1 MNDVSLSLDTVSYYS
16 GFVLAWL
23 PFYIVLL
30 LEADTHLSDPSLAV
44 LMMLY
49 YCNGV
54 ANPILFFIFHRG
66 IDSTSSGTTQSTS
79 PRRLS
84 FNERNNDTIA
94 QRRLLM
100 VRTIHQNNHNDD
112 NGVVTNTELT
122 YK

>member
-1 MNDVSLSLDTVSYYS
+1 MINECSLSLDTVSYYS

-23 PFYIVLL
+23 PFYIVSLVN
-30 LEADTHLSDPSLAV
+30 ADGHLYDPSLAV

-66 IDSTSSGTTQSTS
+66 IGSPSSGTTQSTS

-84 FNERNNDTIA
+84 FNERNNDIIG

-100 VRTIHQNNHNDD
+100 VPTIHHHNDD
-112 NGVVTNTELT
+112 NGVTNTELT

>member
-1 MNDVSLSLDTVSYYS
+1 MISLSLDTSSYYS

-66 IDSTSSGTTQSTS
+66 IGSPSSGTTQSTS

-100 VRTIHQNNHNDD
+100 VPTIHQNNHNDD